1 MKTWLLA
8 DGRRLAYRE
17 TGCGRPLVLVHGW
30 AMSSAVFTEALQA
43 LAGDFRVLA
52 PDLRGHGDS
61 DPANGCS
68 LEDFAGDLR
77 QWLEGLGIS
86 SLDLLG
92 WSLGGQVAL
101 RLAPLLGKGLGRL
114 LLVASTPCFT
124 AGEGWPAGLP
134 AVQVKAMSRGLK
146 RRYRETL
153 DDFFARQFQAGEVSS
168 GRLEE
173 IRTFAA
179 PGEGSVLPTAET
191 ALAALE
197 TLQTG
202 DLRGELCEVEA
213 PALVLHGDEDQIIPP
228 DAGQFLAARLPQGR
242 FVGLAGTGHA
252 PFLSRPEQCFNLW
265 REFCRS

>member
-17 TGCGRPLVLVHGW
+17 TGSGRPLVLLHGW
-30 AMSSAVFTEALQA
+30 AMSSVVFTEALRV
-43 LAGDFRVLA
+43 LGEDFRVLA
-52 PDLRGHGDS
+52 PDLRGHGAS
-61 DPANGCS
+61 DPADGCA

-114 LLVASTPCFT
+114 LLVASTPCF
-124 AGEGWPAGLP
+124 AAREGWTAGLP
-134 AVQVKAMSRGLK
+134 AVQVKAMARGLK

-153 DDFFARQFQAGEVSS
+153 DDFFARQFQDGEISA

-173 IRTFAA
+173 IRAFAA
-179 PGEGSVLPTAET
+179 PGEGSIVPSAET

-197 TLQTG
+197 TLQTA
-202 DLRGELCEVEA
+202 DLRGDLSEVEA
-213 PALVLHGDEDQIIPP
+213 PTLVLHGEGDEIIPP
-228 DAGQFLAARLPQGR
+228 EAGRYLAAHLPQGR
-242 FVGLAGTGHA
+242 FVGLPDTGHA
-252 PFLSRPEQCFNLW
+252 PFLSRPEQCFSLW
-265 REFCRS
+265 REFCRP

>member
-1 MKTWLLA
+1 MKTWPLA

-17 TGCGRPLVLVHGW
+17 TGSGQPLVLLHGW

-52 PDLRGHGDS
+52 PDLRGHGAS
-61 DPANGCS
+61 DTGDGCA

-77 QWLEGLGIS
+77 QWLEGLDIS
-86 SLDLLG
+86 RLDLLG

-101 RLAPLLGKGLGRL
+101 RLAPLLGKGLRRL

-124 AGEGWPAGLP
+124 AREGWTAGLP
-134 AVQVKAMSRGLK
+134 AVQVKAMARGLK

-153 DDFFARQFQAGEVSS
+153 DDFFAGQFQAGEVSS
-168 GRLEE
+168 SRLEE
-173 IRTFAA
+173 IRVFTA
-179 PGEGSVLPTAET
+179 PGSGSVLPSSET

-197 TLQTG
+197 TLQTV
-202 DLRGELCEVEA
+202 DLRGDFSRVEA
-213 PALVLHGDEDQIIPP
+213 PTLVLHGEGDRIIPP
-228 DAGQFLAARLPQGR
+228 DAGRYLAANLPQGR
-242 FVGLAGTGHA
+242 FAGLADAGHA